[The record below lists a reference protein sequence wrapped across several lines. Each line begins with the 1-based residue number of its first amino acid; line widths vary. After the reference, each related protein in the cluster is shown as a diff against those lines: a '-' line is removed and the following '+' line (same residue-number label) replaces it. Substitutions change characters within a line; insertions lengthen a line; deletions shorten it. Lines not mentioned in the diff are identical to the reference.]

1 MFKKFTTYIKNSLV
15 ELKKVSWPTE
25 KQTINNTLLVVGI
38 SLAVAIFLGLIDFLL
53 TKILQLII

>member
-1 MFKKFTTYIKNSLV
+1 MFKKFTTYIKNSFV

>member
-1 MFKKFTTYIKNSLV
+1 MFKKFTTYIKNSFI

-38 SLAVAIFLGLIDFLL
+38 SLAVAAFLGLIDFFL
-53 TKILQLII
+53 TRILQLII